1 MRAAPFQGRR
11 AHSGIPT
18 NAAVRKRAQRRCA
31 PPLSKAA
38 ALMPE
43 ARPTPPSE
51 LAGNVSAADRRRSP
65 RAFTPIAATVWSRSP
80 RIRANC
86 STASAPFPAHS
97 RQSLP
102 TVGAVPPR
110 IRADRGVALAP
121 FSAHSHQ
128 SRHRFGAV
136 PPAHS
141 RQLQHRFGAVPPH
154 IRADRGVALAPFPRA
169 FTPIA
174 APLRRRPPAHSRQSL
189 PPLRRRPPAHSR
201 RSRHRFDAVPP
212 HIHINR
218 GDSLAPFSHA
228 FAPIVSVASAPSPRP
243 RAFTPIASAG
253 WRRSPRQSLPPVCS
267 TYANPPPSQGR
278 GRVFAPWAGR
288 MPRDGRRPALCR
300 GGSGSPRHNRSGAFK
315 TVGGCAHS
323 ARRRSPAPSMP
334 EAPFPRL
341 RRVVTPR
348 RIPRGTRRSPSPCRS
363 RGPRASGG

>member
-1 MRAAPFQGRR
+1 
-11 AHSGIPT
+11 
-18 NAAVRKRAQRRCA
+18 
-31 PPLSKAA
+31 
-38 ALMPE
+38 MPE
-43 ARPTPPSE
+43 ARP
-51 LAGNVSAADRRRSP
+51 NAAVRTCRKRFRRGP
-65 RAFTPIAATVWSRSP
+65 AAFSP
-80 RIRANC
+80 RIHANRGDGLE
-86 STASAPFPAHS
+86 PFPAHS
-97 RQSLP
+97 RQL
-102 TVGAVPPR
+102 
-110 IRADRGVALAP
+110 
-121 FSAHSHQ
+121 Q
-128 SRHRFGAV
+128 HRFGAV
-136 PPAHS
+136 PRAFAPIASNGWRRPPAHSRRSRRRFGAVLRAFAPIAAPLRRRPPAHS

>member
-18 NAAVRKRAQRRCA
+18 NAAVRKRAQRRRPNLQETF
-31 PPLSKAA
+31 PP
-38 ALMPE
+38 
-43 ARPTPPSE
+43 RT
-51 LAGNVSAADRRRSP
+51 GGVRS
-65 RAFTPIAATVWSRSP
+65 
-80 RIRANC
+80 
-86 STASAPFPAHS
+86 PAHS
-97 RQSLP
+97 RHSRRRF
-102 TVGAVPPR
+102 GAVPPR
-110 IRADRGVALAP
+110 IHANCGTA
-121 FSAHSHQ
+121 S
-128 SRHRFGAV
+128 
-136 PPAHS
+136 
-141 RQLQHRFGAVPPH
+141 
-154 IRADRGVALAPFPRA
+154 APFPRA

-174 APLRRRPPAHSRQSL
+174 APLRRRPPRTFA
-189 PPLRRRPPAHSR
+189 PIAAPLRRRSPR
-201 RSRHRFDAVPP
+201 IRTNRFRHFGAVPP
-212 HIHINR
+212 RIRTNR
-218 GDSLAPFSHA
+218 FRRFGAVL
-228 FAPIVSVASAPSPRP
+228 

-253 WRRSPRQSLPPVCS
+253 WRRFPRQSLPPVYS

-323 ARRRSPAPSMP
+323 ARRRSPASSMP

-341 RRVVTPR
+341 RRAVTPR